1 MGKAVS
7 IIEKIKSNFTFE
19 EADDTSNSK
28 KMSTLRDVIAKNNK
42 NIESLADKNSKLRD
56 KKQKLTDID
65 KRKPI
70 QDEINK
76 NLNVIVA
83 FQKDNDAKRA
93 EIKKIKSRG

>member
-7 IIEKIKSNFTFE
+7 LSEKIKSSFKFE
-19 EADDTSNSK
+19 EKDDTSSSK
-28 KMSTLRDVIAKNNK
+28 KMSTLRDVIAKNNT
-42 NIESLADKNSKLRD
+42 NIEALADKNSKLRD

-76 NLNVIVA
+76 NLNAIVA
-83 FQKDNDAKRA
+83 LQKDNDSKRA